1 MPYELIMK
9 NKTIKIALTAGL
21 LVITAFTTGCSNQS
35 NKATVNNENTH
46 NEEITIYFARHGKTL
61 FNTYDLVQGW
71 ADSPLT
77 DKGIEV
83 ARYLGQ
89 GFKDKQIQF
98 DAYYTSDAGRQRETM
113 QVLLQ
118 QKGVKDYQIQ
128 ELKGLREV
136 FYGGFEGGTNAKMVS
151 ASMKSLGYKSVNNF
165 YKSYVEGQIPVAAL
179 TDAIAKSDPK
189 HEAENFEQVKERTQ
203 NALNTII
210 KTAQEKHQKNILA
223 ISSGMSM
230 QAMISDLTDDP
241 IKNKPLSNATVVKI
255 VYQNGKYSVVEIGN
269 MEYVDLGKLSLNK

>member
-1 MPYELIMK
+1 MK
-9 NKTIKIALTAGL
+9 NKTIKIALTTGL
-21 LVITAFTTGCSNQS
+21 LVLTAFTTGCSNQS
-35 NKATVNNENTH
+35 TKASVNNENTN

-83 ARYLGQ
+83 ARYLGE

-118 QKGVKDYQIQ
+118 QKGVQGYQIQ

-151 ASMKSLGYKSVNNF
+151 ASMKSLGYKSVDNF

-269 MEYVDLGKLSLNK
+269 MDYVNLGKLSLNK

>member
-1 MPYELIMK
+1 MK

-35 NKATVNNENTH
+35 NKAAVNNENTH

-118 QKGVKDYQIQ
+118 QKGVKNYQIQ

-165 YKSYVEGQIPVAAL
+165 YKSYVEGQIPVATL

>member
-1 MPYELIMK
+1 MK
-9 NKTIKIALTAGL
+9 NKTIKKALTIGL
-21 LVITAFTTGCSNQS
+21 LVLTTLTTGCRSPSSKVSIDNEI
-35 NKATVNNENTH
+35 NN

-83 ARYLGQ
+83 ARYLGE

-118 QKGVKDYQIQ
+118 QIGVQDYQIQ

-189 HEAENFEQVKERTQ
+189 HEAEN
-203 NALNTII
+203 
-210 KTAQEKHQKNILA
+210 
-223 ISSGMSM
+223 
-230 QAMISDLTDDP
+230 
-241 IKNKPLSNATVVKI
+241 
-255 VYQNGKYSVVEIGN
+255 
-269 MEYVDLGKLSLNK
+269 